1 MQIECEKTS
10 LGSFFC
16 TPLVS
21 NLKNVI
27 AKDIGQNADIRRI
40 CSFIRV
46 CPMQVELSNDIEQRE
61 RNQRNNFDEVH
72 STLVES
78 AANVNHSF
86 VSFNLLFILSI
97 TYILN

>member
-1 MQIECEKTS
+1 MTLENFKEKMQIECEKTS

-27 AKDIGQNADIRRI
+27 AKDIGRNADIRRI

-46 CPMQVELSNDIEQRE
+46 CPMQVELSNDIE
-61 RNQRNNFDEVH
+61 H

-86 VSFNLLFILSI
+86 VSFNLLLILSI